1 MLKPFLSK
9 ITLYAASTDSIYTAC
24 RKNLIMVNSSSH
36 IYSKSNLDVVNIN
49 TSNKIKVKRFTQNGQ
64 IQIYQSSYRGSYASI
79 IGDSLRNAAL
89 GRKVLLIQFMKGGV
103 KQGVDN
109 AVRLCG
115 NLTWIRSSH
124 SFDQYNSEEITNN
137 NNLKK
142 SIHESTLELWNFCKK
157 ELQTG
162 ENDQI
167 ILDEI
172 FLAIEMKIIDKD
184 DLISTLENRFISGD
198 VILTGTDIPN
208 DLLLMAN
215 QITELRS

>member
-1 MLKPFLSK
+1 MT
-9 ITLYAASTDSIYTAC
+9 I
-24 RKNLIMVNSSSH
+24 SSSH
-36 IYSKSNLDVVNIN
+36 SYYKSNLDVVDIN
-49 TSNKIKVKRFTQNGQ
+49 SANKINVKRFTQNGQ
-64 IQIYQSSYRGSYASI
+64 IQIYQSSYRGSYPTI
-79 IGDSLRNAAL
+79 IRDSLRNAAL

-124 SFDQYNSEEITNN
+124 SFDQYNSEAIENN
-137 NNLKK
+137 KTLKK
-142 SIHESTLELWNFCKK
+142 SIYESTTELWNFCKR
-157 ELQTG
+157 ELQSG
-162 ENDQI
+162 ENDQV

-172 FLAIEMKIIDKD
+172 FLAIYMKFIDKD

-198 VILTGTDIPN
+198 VILTGTDIPK

-215 QITELRS
+215 QITQLRS

>member
-1 MLKPFLSK
+1 
-9 ITLYAASTDSIYTAC
+9 
-24 RKNLIMVNSSSH
+24 MVNSSSH
-36 IYSKSNLDVVNIN
+36 IYSKSNLDVVKIN
-49 TSNKIKVKRFTQNGQ
+49 TPNKINLKRFAQNGQ
-64 IQIYQSSYRGSYASI
+64 IQIYHSSYRGSYPFI
-79 IGDSLRNAAL
+79 IRDSLRNAAI

-103 KQGVDN
+103 KQGVEN
-109 AVRLCG
+109 AVKLCG
-115 NLTWIRSSH
+115 NLTWVRSSH
-124 SFDQYNSEEITNN
+124 SFDQYNFEEIENN
-137 NNLKK
+137 KNLKK
-142 SIHESTLELWNFCKK
+142 SIHESTIELWNFCKK
-157 ELQTG
+157 EIKSG

-198 VILTGTDIPN
+198 VILTGTDIPK